1 MPVSLIDLS
10 KLKEHE
16 KIDKNHLT
24 KIKHLIEN
32 SGVFKEPIIVDKN
45 NLVILDGH
53 HRFNSCKQL
62 GLTKIPCITV
72 DYMNDLKIKVVTRQK
87 EFKINKEIVIN
98 MGLSNKVFPAKTTK
112 HYIPYRIKKLK
123 IPIEKLI

>member
-1 MPVSLIDLS
+1 MLVSLIDLS

-16 KIDKNHLT
+16 KIDKNHLV

-32 SGVFKEPIIVDKN
+32 SGVFKEPIIVDKD

-72 DYMNDLKIKVVTRQK
+72 DYLYDQKIKVVTRRK
-87 EFKINKEIVIN
+87 EFNVNKKTVIE
-98 MGLSNKVFPAKTTK
+98 MGLSKKVFPAKTTK
-112 HYIPYRIKKLK
+112 HYIPYRVKKLK

>member
-10 KLKEHE
+10 KLREHE
-16 KIDKNHLT
+16 KFDKKHLF
-24 KIKHLIEN
+24 KIKLLIEK
-32 SGVFKEPIIVDKN
+32 SGVFKEPIIVDKD

-72 DYMNDLKIKVVTRQK
+72 DYLNDQKIKVVTRRK
-87 EFKINKEIVIN
+87 NFKVNKETIIN
-98 MGLSNKVFPAKTTK
+98 IGLSKKLFPAKTTK
-112 HYIPYRIKKLK
+112 HYIPYRVKQLK
-123 IPIEKLI
+123 IPLKKLY

>member
-1 MPVSLIDLS
+1 MSVSLIDLS

-16 KIDKNHLT
+16 KIDKDHLV
-24 KIKHLIEN
+24 KIKHLIEK
-32 SGVFKEPIIVDKN
+32 SGVFKEPIIVDKD

-62 GLTKIPCITV
+62 GLTKIPCLTV
-72 DYMNDLKIKVVTRQK
+72 DYINDSKIKVVARRK
-87 EFKINKEIVIN
+87 KFKINKEIVMN

-112 HYIPYRIKKLK
+112 HYIPYRIKQLK
-123 IPIEKLI
+123 IPIKKLL

>member
-45 NLVILDGH
+45 NLVILIAV
-53 HRFNSCKQL
+53 S
-62 GLTKIPCITV
+62 
-72 DYMNDLKIKVVTRQK
+72 
-87 EFKINKEIVIN
+87 
-98 MGLSNKVFPAKTTK
+98 S
-112 HYIPYRIKKLK
+112 
-123 IPIEKLI
+123 

>member
-1 MPVSLIDLS
+1 MLLSLIALS

-16 KIDKNHLT
+16 KIDKNHLA
-24 KIKHLIEN
+24 KIKHLIEK
-32 SGVFKEPIIVDKN
+32 SCVFKEPIIVDKD

-72 DYMNDLKIKVVTRQK
+72 DYFNDPKIKVVARRK
-87 EFKINKEIVIN
+87 EYIINKKIVID
-98 MGLSNKVFPAKTTK
+98 MGLSKKVFPAKTTK
-112 HYIPYRIKKLK
+112 HYVLYRLKKLK
-123 IPIEKLI
+123 IPIKKLL